1 MGPAGWAALSAIV
14 GPSLLFVTYLASR
27 PSLRRQADTDR
38 MSATVT
44 SALSTTEIMQGLLAP
59 MEAEIRELRTEVKTL
74 REHIQ
79 TLEGQIKALGVDPV
93 PFGRGSE

>member
-1 MGPAGWAALSAIV
+1 
-14 GPSLLFVTYLASR
+14 
-27 PSLRRQADTDR
+27 

-59 MEAEIRELRTEVKTL
+59 MEAEIRELRTEIKTL

-79 TLEGQIKALGVDPV
+79 KLEGQIKGLGIEPI
-93 PFGRGSE
+93 PFAQGSE